1 MLVPRSQQN
10 PNSGDG
16 DDSLV
21 AVDRFIQATR
31 DSGYRGTPSAVA
43 ELVDNALQ
51 AGATRVLI
59 CVEHDPAGVDGSLR
73 VEVTDNGCGMD
84 EATVRQAL
92 RFGGT
97 TRFNDRKGL
106 GRYGMG
112 LPNSSLSQSRRVD
125 VCTWRSPAIALA
137 TSLDVDE
144 ISAGRITRVPKPT
157 RVSRPSAAADHGF
170 DSGTSVV
177 WTRCDRLDHRRP
189 STIAK
194 KLRPFLGR
202 VFRYFLWDGISIEVN
217 GEIVQPI
224 DPLFLHERSLTHGGR
239 MFGAPLDYDVEL
251 PLSDGRGVLT
261 GSVTVRFA
269 ELPVEEWH
277 RLSNDEKHRLGI
289 SKAAGVSVV
298 RARREIEYGWF
309 FMGEKRKENYD
320 DWWRCEV
327 RFDPSL
333 DEAFGITHT
342 KQQIRPTGDLLRVL
356 VPDLEA
362 TAKALNR
369 RVRQVHERLKVARR
383 VADSEAVA
391 ASREHLLPPLPHPR
405 PSPAARRAL
414 EALERRHPRLI
425 VPDAGEESSDELRY
439 DIIEDEVGGTRFFRS
454 FRRSG
459 QLVLTLNTDH
469 PFYRRLYRPLS
480 ERDEP
485 GVASLRQQFDL
496 FLLAAARS
504 EAAVGV
510 SASRRFLDTWSN
522 SVATFLRP

>member
-1 MLVPRSQQN
+1 
-10 PNSGDG
+10 
-16 DDSLV
+16 
-21 AVDRFIQATR
+21 
-31 DSGYRGTPSAVA
+31 
-43 ELVDNALQ
+43 
-51 AGATRVLI
+51 
-59 CVEHDPAGVDGSLR
+59 
-73 VEVTDNGCGMD
+73 
-84 EATVRQAL
+84 
-92 RFGGT
+92 
-97 TRFNDRKGL
+97 
-106 GRYGMG
+106 
-112 LPNSSLSQSRRVD
+112 
-125 VCTWRSPAIALA
+125 
-137 TSLDVDE
+137 
-144 ISAGRITRVPKPT
+144 
-157 RVSRPSAAADHGF
+157 
-170 DSGTSVV
+170 
-177 WTRCDRLDHRRP
+177 
-189 STIAK
+189 
-194 KLRPFLGR
+194 
-202 VFRYFLWDGISIEVN
+202 
-217 GEIVQPI
+217 
-224 DPLFLHERSLTHGGR
+224 
-239 MFGAPLDYDVEL
+239 
-251 PLSDGRGVLT
+251 
-261 GSVTVRFA
+261 VRFA
-269 ELPVEEWH
+269 ELPIEEWH

-327 RFDPSL
+327 WFDPSL

-342 KQQIRPTGDLLRVL
+342 KQQIRPTSDLLRVL

-414 EALERRHPRLI
+414 EALERRHTRLI
-425 VPDAGEESSDELRY
+425 VPDAGEESSEELRY
-439 DIIEDEVGGTRFFRS
+439 AIVEDEVGGTRFFRS

-496 FLLAAARS
+496 FLLAAARA